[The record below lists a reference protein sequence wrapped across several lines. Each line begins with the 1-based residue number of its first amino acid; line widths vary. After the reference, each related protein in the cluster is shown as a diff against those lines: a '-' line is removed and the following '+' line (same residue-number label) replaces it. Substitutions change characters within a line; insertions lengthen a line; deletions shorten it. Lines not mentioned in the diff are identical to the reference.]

1 MQILQEPSVWIELA
15 KAIPSVVTAITAVV
29 GVVIAAR
36 GLNRWRAETIGKRK
50 AELAEEVLADFY
62 QARDIMN
69 EARSPGSYDYEGA
82 TRQKADWESEDD
94 TRTLNAYFVMIERF
108 NKKHEFFAQLH
119 ARRYRFI
126 AHFGKEAAKPYEA
139 LFYIRAEIISAVQ
152 MLIMTYRDRDQGSLP
167 SDRAKWQHVIWDRQN
182 KADPIPGKLDSIV
195 ETIETTC
202 QPAIQEAGK

>member
-1 MQILQEPSVWIELA
+1 MAQEPSVWIELA

-62 QARDIMN
+62 QARDIIIA
-69 EARSPGSYDYEGA
+69 ARSPGSFGHEDT

-94 TRTLNAYFVMIERF
+94 TRALNAYFTTAERLN
-108 NKKHEFFAQLH
+108 NKREFFAQFH

-126 AHFGKEAAKPYEA
+126 AHFGLEAGISYDE
-139 LFYIRAEIISAVQ
+139 LHSIYAEIVVAVR
-152 MLIMTYRDRDQGSLP
+152 MLIMTYRQQSLGSFP
-167 SDRAKWQHVIWDRQN
+167 QNRRAWEAIIGWAPPENDK
-182 KADPIPGKLDSIV
+182 IPERLDAIV
-195 ETIETTC
+195 SAIEKIC
-202 QPAIQEAGK
+202 RPAIQEAAK